1 MRKARDFRPKSKQK
15 IWENEIE
22 ERERKR
28 GDDIHLSDGG
38 AVRIAQAMA
47 GLMREE
53 RESNGGSVSEQQ
65 RFGVERWRAVG
76 STKVG
81 SFEKREGRE
90 EERVNGEERL

>member
-38 AVRIAQAMA
+38 AVRIA
-47 GLMREE
+47 
-53 RESNGGSVSEQQ
+53 
-65 RFGVERWRAVG
+65 
-76 STKVG
+76 
-81 SFEKREGRE
+81 
-90 EERVNGEERL
+90 